1 MVFRICFGE
10 RPFRETKTEQ
20 KRFVPDLFRKT
31 RKRRNQ
37 YGTSAKTGEKKH
49 LQLLLYESKILFA
62 RALTG
67 VIVRAQRH

>member
-31 RKRRNQ
+31 RKRQNQ
-37 YGTSAKTGEKKH
+37 YGTSAKTGEKK
-49 LQLLLYESKILFA
+49 
-62 RALTG
+62 ALAII
-67 VIVRAQRH
+67 VIRE